1 MPQRL
6 RVCEGSSRGVLTG
19 GKEHV
24 VELGPGDY
32 LQWDG
37 SIPHDAEVI
46 GLDEGRLLIIT
57 LARS

>member
-1 MPQRL
+1 
-6 RVCEGSSRGVLTG
+6 LTG